1 MFICSG
7 WWCEKYEAKLKK
19 VYGMDDSI
27 SYQVGGFQAMSQVA
41 LTVMNDIFPF
51 SIFFYSSILRDSS
64 VGNSHGKN
72 LNYCAC
78 MKTSFRLT
86 LCL

>member
-1 MFICSG
+1 MYIVLFSSYILPTWLLATFQSIWSG
-7 WWCEKYEAKLKK
+7 SGTSMLE
-19 VYGMDDSI
+19 
-27 SYQVGGFQAMSQVA
+27 A
-41 LTVMNDIFPF
+41 LTLN
-51 SIFFYSSILRDSS
+51 SSILRHSS